1 MLKTGSPPG
10 RVAGGDLA
18 GGVADFPGVTPGAS
32 RNVDEFRPL
41 YKHEIGIRDQSHFS
55 DILGYALDGQSP
67 T

>member
-1 MLKTGSPPG
+1 MLCPPG

-41 YKHEIGIRDQSHFS
+41 YKEEMGIRDQSHFS
-55 DILGYALDGQSP
+55 DI
-67 T
+67 

>member
-1 MLKTGSPPG
+1 MGTWLVGLQTF
-10 RVAGGDLA
+10 L
-18 GGVADFPGVTPGAS
+18 GVTPGAS

-41 YKHEIGIRDQSHFS
+41 YRHEIGMKDQSHFS